1 MGALKF
7 AGQLRAN
14 PKARIDN
21 NWKIPADIS
30 AVSGQDTLSYTAI
43 SSKTV
48 TAFTYAGVV
57 YPIIGCTVADV
68 ASVKSQI
75 YAILRAFEV
84 QPVIKVAYTGGAFKF
99 THVGGAAVTGVTIDG
114 TSRATTRSTTLAVSC
129 DSVINVLGSVTP
141 LDVNGTTN
149 AVSGTYA
156 YTGTSATDIATAT
169 SLKGAIE
176 TAITA
181 LSAALTV
188 KVVVDNVSKT
198 FRVTFNGVASL
209 VVKLAAKAT
218 TQKNFVEQFV

>member
-57 YPIIGCTVADV
+57 YPITGCTVADV

-141 LDVNGTTN
+141 LDVNGATN

-209 VVKLAAKAT
+209 VVKLGAKAT
-218 TQKNFVEQFV
+218 TQKNFVEIFV